1 MAQQVLEIYKAE
13 LFRYTHIRRLNRNR
27 SNLESVSF
35 LTLETYSEIVFFKRQ
50 FQLNWVILNY
60 FSSDSDDVPDECTSY
75 NVFNEPG
82 RYWSSTGH
90 SMICDDNLASDHDG
104 WYRFEGAAGIMMA
117 THCIPIQSCNSHMA
131 GWIGGG
137 DHPSSAYQKVTR
149 TAYMHYGSSCEN
161 VAYPETEIRN
171 CSGFYVYKLQSVNG
185 CYQRYCGVNGKC
197 HIKNIRFFF

>member
-1 MAQQVLEIYKAE
+1 MV
-13 LFRYTHIRRLNRNR
+13 
-27 SNLESVSF
+27 
-35 LTLETYSEIVFFKRQ
+35 
-50 FQLNWVILNY
+50 
-60 FSSDSDDVPDECTSY
+60 
-75 NVFNEPG
+75 
-82 RYWSSTGH
+82 
-90 SMICDDNLASDHDG
+90 CDDNLASDHDG

-149 TAYMHYGSSCEN
+149 TAYMHYGSSCEH
-161 VAYPETEIRN
+161 VAYPGTEIRN

-197 HIKNIRFFF
+197 HIKNIRFFFLKSCTALSSFSVNIVHQPCVIAGGRLWGRSLLSRPPRFQCCYILWSGAEGVGEK

>member
-1 MAQQVLEIYKAE
+1 M
-13 LFRYTHIRRLNRNR
+13 
-27 SNLESVSF
+27 
-35 LTLETYSEIVFFKRQ
+35 
-50 FQLNWVILNY
+50 NWVILNY

-197 HIKNIRFFF
+197 HIKNIRFFFMELHCIEQLFCKYCSPALCHCWRSPVG

>member
-197 HIKNIRFFF
+197 HIKNIRFSF